1 MCAERKFLAMVAD
14 RYYSLVR
21 EIIRKYDTRALI
33 LGDRYQSFYYPEVV
47 RAAAKYVDAIS
58 SNMNAGWND
67 GTMPRFYLETLH
79 ALAGKPVMIGEFYMA
94 ANQNR
99 SGPLSWI

>member
-1 MCAERKFLAMVAD
+1 MTLLAD

-21 EIIRKYDTRALI
+21 EIIRTYDSRALI

-47 RAAAKYVDAIS
+47 RAAAPYLDAIS

-67 GTMPRFYLETLH
+67 GSLPRFYLDTLR
-79 ALAGKPVMIGEFYMA
+79 ALSGKPVMIG
-94 ANQNR
+94 
-99 SGPLSWI
+99 